1 MLRRE
6 NAGIAALSK
15 EQRRRDCARRHWRS
29 YRGRAPQR
37 QRFPDLPKP
46 AGIGAE
52 MANKVLMR
60 LNFLGAPVI
69 GLTAVG
75 ARQELGDA

>member
-1 MLRRE
+1 
-6 NAGIAALSK
+6 
-15 EQRRRDCARRHWRS
+15 
-29 YRGRAPQR
+29 
-37 QRFPDLPKP
+37 
-46 AGIGAE
+46 

-75 ARQELGDA
+75 ARQGLGDA